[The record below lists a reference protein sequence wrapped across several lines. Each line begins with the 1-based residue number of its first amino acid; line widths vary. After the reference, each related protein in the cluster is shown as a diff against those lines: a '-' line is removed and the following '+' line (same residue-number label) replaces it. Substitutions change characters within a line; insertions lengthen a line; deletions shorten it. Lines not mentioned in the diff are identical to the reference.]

1 MKLGLF
7 AINYGACADPA
18 TAVRVARHAEAAG
31 LESLWSG
38 EHLVL
43 PDPAPEGF
51 ALSPTL
57 PMLDTVVGLTLVAAH
72 TTTVKIA
79 SGIIVLPL
87 RNPVVLAKELASL
100 DQVAQGR
107 LIVGV
112 GAGYVRAE
120 FDAVGVARSERA
132 ARTDDF
138 INAMRALWSMPEP
151 AYHGRYVTFS
161 GIDAHPRPRQQPGP
175 PIVVASGGRV
185 ADRRAVTLAN
195 GWYGFGLDLN
205 QTRAHLE
212 NLAAAGR
219 KYERPAELGRLEIT
233 VTPAGPVDRDT
244 VAQYAALG
252 VDRLVLLPRP
262 SADYTARHQPVPV
275 DQILHTID
283 DAAANYRD
291 I

>member
-7 AINYGACADPA
+7 AINYGSCAEPR
-18 TAVRVARHAEAAG
+18 TAVRVAQHAEAAG
-31 LESLWSG
+31 FESLWSA

-43 PDPAPEGF
+43 PDPSPEGF
-51 ALSPTL
+51 SLAPTL
-57 PMLDTVVGLTLVAAH
+57 PLLDTVVGLTVVAAH

-112 GAGYVRAE
+112 GVGYVRAE
-120 FDAVGVARSERA
+120 FAAVGVAMSERA
-132 ARTDDF
+132 ARTDDY
-138 INAMRALWSMPEP
+138 IGAMRALWSMPQP
-151 AYHGRYVTFS
+151 AYRGPYVSFS
-161 GIDAHPRPRQQPGP
+161 GINTHPRPLQQPGP
-175 PIVVASGGRV
+175 PIVVAAGGRV

-195 GWYGFGLDLN
+195 GWYGFGLDPD
-205 QTRAHLE
+205 QTRTHIQ
-212 NLAAAGR
+212 NLQAAAR
-219 KYERPAELGRLEIT
+219 EYQRPAPLGQLEIT
-233 VTPAGPVDRDT
+233 VTPAGPVNRDI

-252 VDRLVLLPRP
+252 VDRLVLLPQP
-262 SADYTARHQPVPV
+262 TTDYTTRHQPVPV
-275 DQILHTID
+275 DRILRTID